1 MLLMYIFRVFT
12 ELRIDYLFPIT
23 YRKQRG
29 YAFVQYKTQEDM
41 DNAIRNI
48 DNTTLFGCHVEVM
61 RAKNNRK
68 SSNEMY
74 HRNIQYI
81 HIALFS

>member
-1 MLLMYIFRVFT
+1 MYISRAST
-12 ELRIDYLFPIT
+12 SLRIEHHLFLT
-23 YRKQRG
+23 HRRQRG

-48 DNTTLFGCHVEVM
+48 DNTTLFGCLVEAM

-68 SSNEMY
+68 SADEMHY
-74 HRNIQYI
+74 RHNQYI
-81 HIALFS
+81 LLLYNREI